1 MIFNGFIGFISSRVK
16 RCFRPG
22 TLSFLL
28 MLFTAL
34 PSFAA
39 PEKVQ
44 SARKQVTAAVQHH
57 AAQALRQEA
66 GRRKWPEYQ
75 AKMNLFIP
83 SDVSRYAPCP
93 DALTVSLP
101 GGERIDLNRLRFD
114 VRCEGPQG
122 WDVAVTVKPDVYLP
136 VVIAKNSLE
145 RGQVLSASDVSIKKL
160 NISSTRGNY
169 LTDPDEAIGLTVKRR
184 IRELQPIAL
193 TQLESPVLV
202 ERGQRVLMIAEQGG
216 VEARTMGEA
225 MKKGRKGEMIK
236 VKNESSERVVSAIVA
251 DAGVVKMVYASGN

>member
-1 MIFNGFIGFISSRVK
+1 MIFNGFIGFIPSRVK

-169 LTDPDEAIGLTVKRR
+169 LTDPDAPPPSQRR
-184 IRELQPIAL
+184 TRPSGPIWPISAPPW
-193 TQLESPVLV
+193 SWSGA
-202 ERGQRVLMIAEQGG
+202 RGCWGPTWRDPILP
-216 VEARTMGEA
+216 
-225 MKKGRKGEMIK
+225 
-236 VKNESSERVVSAIVA
+236 
-251 DAGVVKMVYASGN
+251 SG